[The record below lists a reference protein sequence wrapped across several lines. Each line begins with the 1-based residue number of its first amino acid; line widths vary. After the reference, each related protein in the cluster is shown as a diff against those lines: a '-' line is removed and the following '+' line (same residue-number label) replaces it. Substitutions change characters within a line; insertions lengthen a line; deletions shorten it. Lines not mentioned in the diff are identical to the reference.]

1 MAAKKSFLLRLPPE
15 LWELLKRWADDDL
28 RSVNAQ
34 IEYLLRDAL
43 KRRRRMQDT
52 ETDAPDAPS

>member
-1 MAAKKSFLLRLPPE
+1 MTKQRKSFPLRMDPKLFE
-15 LWELLKRWADDDL
+15 EIRKMAESEM

-43 KRRRRMQDT
+43 KRRRGKHFG
-52 ETDAPDAPS
+52 EEEES

>member
-1 MAAKKSFLLRLPPE
+1 MAKPRKSFPLRMDPKLFE
-15 LWELLKRWADDDL
+15 EIRKMAEREM

-43 KRRRRMQDT
+43 KRRRGKQSED
-52 ETDAPDAPS
+52 EDES